1 MIWDVLLF
9 IMSSGFAALEG
20 EEDDGYGRMPHYGRE
35 GGGGGYCISYIGSVG
50 MGGCA
55 VFGKGMNEW
64 YSYVWMGILIRVKS
78 IYNGE
83 SLAVSSFNNIIRS
96 SLIAFR

>member
-1 MIWDVLLF
+1 MLGTGRCL
-9 IMSSGFAALEG
+9 IMVGGEG
-20 EEDDGYGRMPHYGRE
+20 ERGL
-35 GGGGGYCISYIGSVG
+35 SYIGSIG

-55 VFGKGMNEW
+55 IFGKGMNEW

-83 SLAVSSFNNIIRS
+83 SRTVSSFNNIIRC
-96 SLIAFR
+96 SLIAFG